1 MRRLLLAR
9 LLLVCVLLA
18 PGSLLAEPG
27 EEQRLAPL
35 LVAAAARLRDTETAV
50 AAEADQVAALGY
62 ALHDVPH
69 LLTLQGEERL
79 VRGWSEV
86 RERLESYQGDYP
98 REAGAYWDYLG
109 MLNLIDRPA

>member
-1 MRRLLLAR
+1 MTPRDHDLFCDMLAHAFMEIR
-9 LLLVCVLLA
+9 
-18 PGSLLAEPG
+18 SLS
-27 EEQRLAPL
+27 QRGK
-35 LVAAAARLRDTETAV
+35 
-50 AAEADQVAALGY
+50 ADQVAALGY